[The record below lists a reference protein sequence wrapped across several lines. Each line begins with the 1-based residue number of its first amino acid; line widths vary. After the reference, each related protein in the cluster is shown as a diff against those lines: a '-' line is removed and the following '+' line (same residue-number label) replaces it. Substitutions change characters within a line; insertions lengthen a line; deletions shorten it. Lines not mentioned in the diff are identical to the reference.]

1 MIEPFPLALLLSV
14 LVFVGFR
21 FIIRLKSSTLIS
33 ATLSILAF
41 SFLLPDIAGSDNIYY
56 WGLIPNENFNQLDA
70 LRLHIFFSSLAI
82 LVLIMSFLEIILLT
96 RKIRLTKSLNTIRN
110 DQIPIETRYKTVF
123 WLIGLSLVLLSIGL
137 VSGFLLD
144 LNNVD
149 YLVIKIIFTILQSS
163 KFHSHI
169 NLYSHIRMVHREKPR
184 NTRRIQGIRKLN
196 PISCMFIN

>member
-137 VSGFLLD
+137 ASGFLLD

-149 YLVIKIIFTILQSS
+149 YLVIKIIFTVLAWITYMTT
-163 KFHSHI
+163 F
-169 NLYSHIRMVHREKPR
+169 IRMRFYNLQTK
-184 NTRRIQGIRKLN
+184 
-196 PISCMFIN
+196 FIVRYSFLSIIFIMIAFFVNI

>member
-1 MIEPFPLALLLSV
+1 MIEPFPLALLLSA
-14 LVFVGFR
+14 LVFVAFR
-21 FIIRLKSSTLIS
+21 FLIRLKSSTLIS
-33 ATLSILAF
+33 ATFSILAF
-41 SFLLPDIAGSDNIYY
+41 SFLLPDVAGSNNIYY
-56 WGLIPNENFNQLDA
+56 WGLIPNENFTQVDA

-137 VSGFLLD
+137 ASGFLLD

-149 YLVIKIIFTILQSS
+149 YLVIKIVFTVLAWITYMTT
-163 KFHSHI
+163 F
-169 NLYSHIRMVHREKPR
+169 IRMRFYNLQTK
-184 NTRRIQGIRKLN
+184 
-196 PISCMFIN
+196 FIVRYSFLSIIFIMIAFFVNI

>member
-96 RKIRLTKSLNTIRN
+96 RKIRLTKSLNTISN

-137 VSGFLLD
+137 ASGFLLD

-149 YLVIKIIFTILQSS
+149 YLVIKILFTVLAWITYMTT
-163 KFHSHI
+163 F
-169 NLYSHIRMVHREKPR
+169 IRMRFYNLQTK
-184 NTRRIQGIRKLN
+184 
-196 PISCMFIN
+196 FIVRYSFLSIIFIMIAFFVNI

>member
-1 MIEPFPLALLLSV
+1 MIEPFPLALFLSV
-14 LVFVGFR
+14 LIFVTFR

-33 ATLSILAF
+33 ATFSILAF
-41 SFLLPDIAGSDNIYY
+41 SFLLPDVAGSDNIYY
-56 WGLIPNENFNQLDA
+56 WGLIPNENFNQVDA

-96 RKIRLTKSLNTIRN
+96 RKIRLTKSLNTISN

-137 VSGFLLD
+137 ASGFLLD

-149 YLVIKIIFTILQSS
+149 YLIIKIVFTVLAWITYMTT
-163 KFHSHI
+163 F
-169 NLYSHIRMVHREKPR
+169 IRMRFYNLQTK
-184 NTRRIQGIRKLN
+184 
-196 PISCMFIN
+196 FIVRYSFLSIIFIMIAFFVNI

>member
-1 MIEPFPLALLLSV
+1 MIEPFPLALLLSI

-96 RKIRLTKSLNTIRN
+96 RKIRLTKSLNTMSN

-137 VSGFLLD
+137 ASGFLLD

-149 YLVIKIIFTILQSS
+149 YLIIKIVFTVLAWITYMTT
-163 KFHSHI
+163 F
-169 NLYSHIRMVHREKPR
+169 IRMRFYNLQTK
-184 NTRRIQGIRKLN
+184 
-196 PISCMFIN
+196 FIVRYRFLSILFIMIAFFVNI

>member
-1 MIEPFPLALLLSV
+1 MIEPFPLALLLSI
-14 LVFVGFR
+14 LVFVAFR
-21 FIIRLKSSTLIS
+21 FLIRYKSSTLIS
-33 ATLSILAF
+33 AMFSILAF
-41 SFLLPDIAGSDNIYY
+41 SFLLPDVASSDNIYY
-56 WGLIPNENFNQLDA
+56 LWLVPNENFNQVDA

-137 VSGFLLD
+137 ASGFLLD

-149 YLVIKIIFTILQSS
+149 YLIIKIVFTVLAWITYMTT
-163 KFHSHI
+163 F
-169 NLYSHIRMVHREKPR
+169 IRMRFYNLQTK
-184 NTRRIQGIRKLN
+184 
-196 PISCMFIN
+196 FIVRYSFLSIIFIMIAFFVNI

>member
-14 LVFVGFR
+14 LVFIGFR

-96 RKIRLTKSLNTIRN
+96 RKIRLTKSLNTTKN
-110 DQIPIETRYKTVF
+110 DHIPIETRYKTVF

-137 VSGFLLD
+137 ASGFLLD

-149 YLVIKIIFTILQSS
+149 YLIVKIVFTILAWITYMTT
-163 KFHSHI
+163 F
-169 NLYSHIRMVHREKPR
+169 IRMSYFNLQTKFIVRYSFLS
-184 NTRRIQGIRKLN
+184 IIFIM
-196 PISCMFIN
+196 ISFFVNI

>member
-14 LVFVGFR
+14 LVFVAFR
-21 FIIRLKSSTLIS
+21 FLIRYKSSTLIS
-33 ATLSILAF
+33 ATFSILAF
-41 SFLLPDIAGSDNIYY
+41 SFLLPDVAGSDNIYY
-56 WGLIPNENFNQLDA
+56 WGLIPNENFNQVDA

-123 WLIGLSLVLLSIGL
+123 WLIGLSLILLSIGL
-137 VSGFLLD
+137 ASGFLLD

-149 YLVIKIIFTILQSS
+149 YLIIKIVFTVLAWITYMTT
-163 KFHSHI
+163 F
-169 NLYSHIRMVHREKPR
+169 IRMRFYNLQTK
-184 NTRRIQGIRKLN
+184 
-196 PISCMFIN
+196 FIVRYSFLSIIFIMIAFFVNI

>member
-1 MIEPFPLALLLSV
+1 MIEPFPLALLLSI
-14 LVFVGFR
+14 LVFIGFR

-33 ATLSILAF
+33 ATLSILVF
-41 SFLLPDIAGSDNIYY
+41 SFLLPDVAGSDNVYY

-96 RKIRLTKSLNTIRN
+96 RKIRLTKSLNTTKN
-110 DQIPIETRYKTVF
+110 DHIPIETRYKTVF

-137 VSGFLLD
+137 ASGFLLD

-149 YLVIKIIFTILQSS
+149 YLIVKIVFTILAWITYMTT
-163 KFHSHI
+163 F
-169 NLYSHIRMVHREKPR
+169 IRMSYFNLQTK
-184 NTRRIQGIRKLN
+184 
-196 PISCMFIN
+196 FIVRYSFLSILFIMIAFFVNI

>member
-1 MIEPFPLALLLSV
+1 MIEPFPLALFLSV
-14 LVFVGFR
+14 LIFVALR

-33 ATLSILAF
+33 ATFSILAF
-41 SFLLPDIAGSDNIYY
+41 SFLLPDVAGSDNIYY
-56 WGLIPNENFNQLDA
+56 WGLIPNENFNQVDA

-96 RKIRLTKSLNTIRN
+96 RKIRLTKSLNTKRN

-137 VSGFLLD
+137 ASGFLLD

-149 YLVIKIIFTILQSS
+149 YLIIKIVFTVLAWITYMTT
-163 KFHSHI
+163 F
-169 NLYSHIRMVHREKPR
+169 IRMRFYNLQTK
-184 NTRRIQGIRKLN
+184 
-196 PISCMFIN
+196 FIVRYSFLSIIFIMIAFFVNI

>member
-14 LVFVGFR
+14 LVFVAFR

-33 ATLSILAF
+33 ATFSILAF
-41 SFLLPDIAGSDNIYY
+41 SFLLPDVAGSDNIYY
-56 WGLIPNENFNQLDA
+56 WGLIPNENFNQVDA

-137 VSGFLLD
+137 ASGFLLD

-149 YLVIKIIFTILQSS
+149 YLVIKIVFTVLAWITYMTT
-163 KFHSHI
+163 F
-169 NLYSHIRMVHREKPR
+169 IRMRFYNLQTK
-184 NTRRIQGIRKLN
+184 
-196 PISCMFIN
+196 FIVRYSFLSIIFIMVAFFVNI

>member
-14 LVFVGFR
+14 LVFIAFR
-21 FIIRLKSSTLIS
+21 FLIRVKSSTLIS
-33 ATLSILAF
+33 ATFSILAF
-41 SFLLPDIAGSDNIYY
+41 SFLLPDVAGSDNIYY
-56 WGLIPNENFNQLDA
+56 WGLIPNENFNQVDA

-96 RKIRLTKSLNTIRN
+96 RKIRLTKSLNSIRN

-137 VSGFLLD
+137 ASGFLLD

-149 YLVIKIIFTILQSS
+149 YLVIKIVFTVLAWITYMTT
-163 KFHSHI
+163 F
-169 NLYSHIRMVHREKPR
+169 IRMRFYNLQTK
-184 NTRRIQGIRKLN
+184 
-196 PISCMFIN
+196 FIVRYSFLSIIFIMVAFFVNI

>member
-1 MIEPFPLALLLSV
+1 MIEPFPLALLISV
-14 LVFVGFR
+14 LVFVAFR
-21 FIIRLKSSTLIS
+21 FLVRLKSSTLIS
-33 ATLSILAF
+33 ATFSILAF
-41 SFLLPDIAGSDNIYY
+41 SFLLPDVAGSDNIYY
-56 WGLIPNENFNQLDA
+56 WGLIPNENFNQVDA

-137 VSGFLLD
+137 ASGFLLD

-149 YLVIKIIFTILQSS
+149 YLVIKIVFTVLAWITYMTT
-163 KFHSHI
+163 F
-169 NLYSHIRMVHREKPR
+169 IRMRFYNLQTK
-184 NTRRIQGIRKLN
+184 
-196 PISCMFIN
+196 FIVRYSFLSIIFIMIAFFVNI

>member
-1 MIEPFPLALLLSV
+1 MIEPFPLALLLSI

-33 ATLSILAF
+33 AALSILAF

-82 LVLIMSFLEIILLT
+82 LVLIMSFLEIILLA

-123 WLIGLSLVLLSIGL
+123 WLIGLSLLLLSIGL
-137 VSGFLLD
+137 ASGFLLD

-149 YLVIKIIFTILQSS
+149 YLIVKIVFTVLAWITYMTTFIRMRFYNLQTKYIVRYSFLSIIFIMIA
-163 KFHSHI
+163 FFVNI
-169 NLYSHIRMVHREKPR
+169 
-184 NTRRIQGIRKLN
+184 
-196 PISCMFIN
+196 

>member
-14 LVFVGFR
+14 LVFIAFR
-21 FIIRLKSSTLIS
+21 FLIRIKSSTLIS
-33 ATLSILAF
+33 ATFSILAF
-41 SFLLPDIAGSDNIYY
+41 SFLLPDVAGSDNIYY
-56 WGLIPNENFNQLDA
+56 WGLIPNENFNQVDA

-137 VSGFLLD
+137 ASGFLLD

-149 YLVIKIIFTILQSS
+149 YLVIKIVFTVLAWITYMTT
-163 KFHSHI
+163 F
-169 NLYSHIRMVHREKPR
+169 IRMRFYNLQTK
-184 NTRRIQGIRKLN
+184 
-196 PISCMFIN
+196 FIVRYSFLSIIFIMIAFFVNI

>member
-14 LVFVGFR
+14 LVFVVFR
-21 FIIRLKSSTLIS
+21 FIIWLKSSTLIS

-56 WGLIPNENFNQLDA
+56 WRLIPNENFNQLDA

-96 RKIRLTKSLNTIRN
+96 RKIRLTKSLNTTKN
-110 DQIPIETRYKTVF
+110 DHIPIETRYKTVF

-137 VSGFLLD
+137 ASGFLLD

-149 YLVIKIIFTILQSS
+149 YLIVKIVFTILAWITYMTT
-163 KFHSHI
+163 F
-169 NLYSHIRMVHREKPR
+169 IRMSYFNLQTK
-184 NTRRIQGIRKLN
+184 
-196 PISCMFIN
+196 FIVRYSFLSIIFIMIAFFVNI

>member
-1 MIEPFPLALLLSV
+1 MIEPFPLALLLSI

-137 VSGFLLD
+137 ASGFLLD

-149 YLVIKIIFTILQSS
+149 YLIIKIVFTVLAWITYMTT
-163 KFHSHI
+163 F
-169 NLYSHIRMVHREKPR
+169 IRMRFYNLQTK
-184 NTRRIQGIRKLN
+184 
-196 PISCMFIN
+196 FIVRYSFLSIIFIMIAFFVNI

>member
-14 LVFVGFR
+14 LVFVVFR

-41 SFLLPDIAGSDNIYY
+41 SFLLPDVAGSDNVYY

-82 LVLIMSFLEIILLT
+82 LVLIMSFLEIILLK
-96 RKIRLTKSLNTIRN
+96 RKIRLTKSLNTISN

-137 VSGFLLD
+137 ASGFLLD
-144 LNNVD
+144 LNNVE
-149 YLVIKIIFTILQSS
+149 YLVIKIVFTVLAWITYMTT
-163 KFHSHI
+163 F
-169 NLYSHIRMVHREKPR
+169 IRMRFYNLQTK
-184 NTRRIQGIRKLN
+184 
-196 PISCMFIN
+196 FIVRYSFLSIIFIMIAFFVNI

>member
-14 LVFVGFR
+14 LVFIGFR

-56 WGLIPNENFNQLDA
+56 WRLIPNENFNQLDA

-96 RKIRLTKSLNTIRN
+96 RKIRLTKSLNTTKN
-110 DQIPIETRYKTVF
+110 DHIPIETRYKTVF

-137 VSGFLLD
+137 ASGFLLD

-149 YLVIKIIFTILQSS
+149 YLIVKIVFTILAWITYMTT
-163 KFHSHI
+163 F
-169 NLYSHIRMVHREKPR
+169 IRMSYFNLQTK
-184 NTRRIQGIRKLN
+184 
-196 PISCMFIN
+196 FIVRYSFLSILFIMIAFFVNI

>member
-14 LVFVGFR
+14 LVFVGLR
-21 FIIRLKSSTLIS
+21 FVIRLKSSTLIS
-33 ATLSILAF
+33 ATFSILAF
-41 SFLLPDIAGSDNIYY
+41 SFLLPDVAGSDNIYY
-56 WGLIPNENFNQLDA
+56 WGLIPNENFNQIDA

-96 RKIRLTKSLNTIRN
+96 RKIRLTKSLNTLSN

-137 VSGFLLD
+137 ASGFLLD

-149 YLVIKIIFTILQSS
+149 YLIIKIVFTVLAWLTYMTT
-163 KFHSHI
+163 F
-169 NLYSHIRMVHREKPR
+169 IRMRFYNLQTK
-184 NTRRIQGIRKLN
+184 
-196 PISCMFIN
+196 FIVRYSFLSIIFIMVAFFVNI

>member
-14 LVFVGFR
+14 LVFIAFR
-21 FIIRLKSSTLIS
+21 FLIRVKSSTLIS
-33 ATLSILAF
+33 ATFSILAF
-41 SFLLPDIAGSDNIYY
+41 SFLLPDVAGSDNIYY
-56 WGLIPNENFNQLDA
+56 WGLIPNENFNQVDA

-123 WLIGLSLVLLSIGL
+123 WLIGLSLILLSIGL
-137 VSGFLLD
+137 ASGFLLD

-149 YLVIKIIFTILQSS
+149 YLVIKIVFTVLAWITYMTT
-163 KFHSHI
+163 F
-169 NLYSHIRMVHREKPR
+169 IRMRFYNLQTK
-184 NTRRIQGIRKLN
+184 
-196 PISCMFIN
+196 FIVRYSFLSIIFIMIAFFVNI

>member
-14 LVFVGFR
+14 LVFIAFR
-21 FIIRLKSSTLIS
+21 FLIRVKSSTLIS
-33 ATLSILAF
+33 ATFSILAF
-41 SFLLPDIAGSDNIYY
+41 SFLLPDVAGSDNIYY
-56 WGLIPNENFNQLDA
+56 WGLIPNENFNQVDA
-70 LRLHIFFSSLAI
+70 KRLHIFFSSLAI

-137 VSGFLLD
+137 ASGFLLD

-149 YLVIKIIFTILQSS
+149 YLVIKIVFTVLAWITYMTT
-163 KFHSHI
+163 F
-169 NLYSHIRMVHREKPR
+169 IRMRFYNLQTK
-184 NTRRIQGIRKLN
+184 
-196 PISCMFIN
+196 FIVRYSFLSIIFIMVAFFVNI

>member
-14 LVFVGFR
+14 LVFVAFR
-21 FIIRLKSSTLIS
+21 FLIRYKSSTLIS
-33 ATLSILAF
+33 ATFSILAF
-41 SFLLPDIAGSDNIYY
+41 SFLLPDVAGSDNIYY
-56 WGLIPNENFNQLDA
+56 WGLIPNENFNQVDA

-137 VSGFLLD
+137 ASGFLLD

-149 YLVIKIIFTILQSS
+149 YLIIKIVFTVLAWITYMTT
-163 KFHSHI
+163 F
-169 NLYSHIRMVHREKPR
+169 IRMRFYNLQTK
-184 NTRRIQGIRKLN
+184 
-196 PISCMFIN
+196 FIVRYSFLSIIFIMIAFFVNI

>member
-14 LVFVGFR
+14 LVFLGLR

-41 SFLLPDIAGSDNIYY
+41 SFLIPDVAGSDNVYY
-56 WGLIPNENFNQLDA
+56 LGLIPNENFNQFDA
-70 LRLHIFFSSLAI
+70 LRLHIFFSSLSI

-96 RKIRLTKSLNTIRN
+96 RKIRLTKSLNTSTS
-110 DQIPIETRYKTVF
+110 DHIPIETRYKTVF

-137 VSGFLLD
+137 ASGFLLD

-149 YLVIKIIFTILQSS
+149 YLIAKIVFTILAWITYMTT
-163 KFHSHI
+163 F
-169 NLYSHIRMVHREKPR
+169 IRMHYFNLQTKFIVRYSFLSL
-184 NTRRIQGIRKLN
+184 IFIM
-196 PISCMFIN
+196 IAFFINI

>member
-1 MIEPFPLALLLSV
+1 MIEPFPLALLLSI

-123 WLIGLSLVLLSIGL
+123 WLIGLSLLLLSIGL
-137 VSGFLLD
+137 ASGFLLD

-149 YLVIKIIFTILQSS
+149 YLIVKIVFTVLAWITYMTTFIRMRFYNLQTKFIVRYSFLSIIFIMIA
-163 KFHSHI
+163 FFVNI
-169 NLYSHIRMVHREKPR
+169 
-184 NTRRIQGIRKLN
+184 
-196 PISCMFIN
+196 

>member
-1 MIEPFPLALLLSV
+1 MIEPFPLALFLSV
-14 LVFVGFR
+14 LVFVALR
-21 FIIRLKSSTLIS
+21 FLIRLKSSTLIS
-33 ATLSILAF
+33 ATFSILAF
-41 SFLLPDIAGSDNIYY
+41 SFLLPDVAGSDNVYY

-137 VSGFLLD
+137 ASGFLLD

-149 YLVIKIIFTILQSS
+149 YLVIKIVFTVLAWITYMTT
-163 KFHSHI
+163 F
-169 NLYSHIRMVHREKPR
+169 IRMRFYNLQTK
-184 NTRRIQGIRKLN
+184 
-196 PISCMFIN
+196 FIVRYSFLSIIFIMIAFFVNI

>member
-14 LVFVGFR
+14 LVFIAFR
-21 FIIRLKSSTLIS
+21 FLIRIKSSTLIS
-33 ATLSILAF
+33 ATFSILAF
-41 SFLLPDIAGSDNIYY
+41 SFLLPDVAGSDNIYY
-56 WGLIPNENFNQLDA
+56 WGLIPNENFNQVDA

-137 VSGFLLD
+137 ASGFLLD

-149 YLVIKIIFTILQSS
+149 YLIIKIVFTVLAWITYMTT
-163 KFHSHI
+163 F
-169 NLYSHIRMVHREKPR
+169 IRMRFYNLQTK
-184 NTRRIQGIRKLN
+184 
-196 PISCMFIN
+196 FIVRYSFLSIIFIMVAFFVNI

>member
-14 LVFVGFR
+14 LIFVGFR

-33 ATLSILAF
+33 ATFSILAF
-41 SFLLPDIAGSDNIYY
+41 SFLLPDVAGSDNVYY

-137 VSGFLLD
+137 ASGFLLD

-149 YLVIKIIFTILQSS
+149 YLVIKIVFTVLAWITYMTT
-163 KFHSHI
+163 F
-169 NLYSHIRMVHREKPR
+169 IRMRFYNLQTK
-184 NTRRIQGIRKLN
+184 
-196 PISCMFIN
+196 FIVRYSFLSIVFIMIAFFVNI

>member
-14 LVFVGFR
+14 FVFVAFR
-21 FIIRLKSSTLIS
+21 FLIRLKSSTLIS
-33 ATLSILAF
+33 ATFSILAF
-41 SFLLPDIAGSDNIYY
+41 SFLLPDVSGSDNIYY
-56 WGLIPNENFNQLDA
+56 WGLIPNENFNQVDA

-137 VSGFLLD
+137 ASGFLLD

-149 YLVIKIIFTILQSS
+149 YLVIKIVFTVLAWITYMTT
-163 KFHSHI
+163 F
-169 NLYSHIRMVHREKPR
+169 IRMRFYNLQTK
-184 NTRRIQGIRKLN
+184 
-196 PISCMFIN
+196 FIVRYSFLSIIFIMIAFFVNI

>member
-14 LVFVGFR
+14 LIFVGFR
-21 FIIRLKSSTLIS
+21 FIIKLKSSTLIS
-33 ATLSILAF
+33 ATFSILAF
-41 SFLLPDIAGSDNIYY
+41 SFLLPDVAGSDNVYY

-137 VSGFLLD
+137 ASGFLLD

-149 YLVIKIIFTILQSS
+149 YLVIKIVFTVLAWITYMTT
-163 KFHSHI
+163 F
-169 NLYSHIRMVHREKPR
+169 IRMRFYNLQTK
-184 NTRRIQGIRKLN
+184 
-196 PISCMFIN
+196 FIVRYSFLSIIFIMIAFFVNI

>member
-14 LVFVGFR
+14 LIFVGFR

-33 ATLSILAF
+33 ATFSILAF
-41 SFLLPDIAGSDNIYY
+41 SFLLPDVAGSDNVYY

-123 WLIGLSLVLLSIGL
+123 WLIGLSLILLSIGL
-137 VSGFLLD
+137 ASGFLLD

-149 YLVIKIIFTILQSS
+149 YLVIKIVFTVLAWITYMTT
-163 KFHSHI
+163 F
-169 NLYSHIRMVHREKPR
+169 IRMRFYNLQTK
-184 NTRRIQGIRKLN
+184 
-196 PISCMFIN
+196 FIVRYSFLSIIFIMIAFFVNI

>member
-14 LVFVGFR
+14 LVFVAFR
-21 FIIRLKSSTLIS
+21 FFIRLKSSTLIS
-33 ATLSILAF
+33 ATFSILAF
-41 SFLLPDIAGSDNIYY
+41 SFLLPDVAGSDNIYY
-56 WGLIPNENFNQLDA
+56 WGLIPNENFNQVDA

-96 RKIRLTKSLNTIRN
+96 RKIRLTKSLNTVRN

-137 VSGFLLD
+137 ASGFLLD

-149 YLVIKIIFTILQSS
+149 YLVIKIVFTVLAWITYMTT
-163 KFHSHI
+163 F
-169 NLYSHIRMVHREKPR
+169 IRMRFYNLQTK
-184 NTRRIQGIRKLN
+184 
-196 PISCMFIN
+196 FIVRYSFLSIIFIMIAFFVNI

>member
-14 LVFVGFR
+14 LIFVGFR

-96 RKIRLTKSLNTIRN
+96 RKIRLTKSLNTISN

-123 WLIGLSLVLLSIGL
+123 WLIGLSLLLLSIGL
-137 VSGFLLD
+137 ASGFLLD

-149 YLVIKIIFTILQSS
+149 YLIIKIVFTVLAWITYMTT
-163 KFHSHI
+163 F
-169 NLYSHIRMVHREKPR
+169 IRMRFYNLQTK
-184 NTRRIQGIRKLN
+184 
-196 PISCMFIN
+196 FIVRYSFLSIIFIMIAFFVNI

>member
-14 LVFVGFR
+14 LVFVAFR
-21 FIIRLKSSTLIS
+21 FLIRLKSSTLIS
-33 ATLSILAF
+33 ATFSILAF
-41 SFLLPDIAGSDNIYY
+41 SFLLPDVAGSDNIYY
-56 WGLIPNENFNQLDA
+56 WGLIPNENFNQVDA

-137 VSGFLLD
+137 ASGFLLD

-149 YLVIKIIFTILQSS
+149 YLVIKIVFTVLAWITYMAT
-163 KFHSHI
+163 F
-169 NLYSHIRMVHREKPR
+169 IRMRFYNLQTK
-184 NTRRIQGIRKLN
+184 
-196 PISCMFIN
+196 FIVRYSFLSIIFIMIAFFVNI